1 MVGRNNDKRRT
12 LFDSIGYCLSCL
24 YMIHFFRDIL
34 DGPLYIALVVIC
46 IILIM
51 SIIGFIMDRKK
62 LEKEE
67 NEKRVVVGGITPMDP
82 VRTREVVLNT
92 GTNTDTNVEIISNP
106 LTNPENNLPKEEIFT
121 IDSSNV
127 QVDETVVD
135 EISETKVE
143 DVAEV
148 IDFGSTKDVDIDNN

>member
-1 MVGRNNDKRRT
+1 
-12 LFDSIGYCLSCL
+12 
-24 YMIHFFRDIL
+24 MIHFFRDIL
-34 DGPLYIALVVIC
+34 DGPLYIALVVVC
-46 IILIM
+46 IVLIM

-67 NEKRVVVGGITPMDP
+67 NEKRVVVGGVTPMEP
-82 VRTREVVLNT
+82 IRTREVVLNT
-92 GTNTDTNVEIISNP
+92 DTNTNVEVISNP
-106 LTNPENNLPKEEIFT
+106 LTNSEKDLSKEEILT

-127 QVDETVVD
+127 QIDETVVD
-135 EISETKVE
+135 EIKETKVEKVE

>member
-1 MVGRNNDKRRT
+1 
-12 LFDSIGYCLSCL
+12 
-24 YMIHFFRDIL
+24 MIHFFRDIL

>member
-1 MVGRNNDKRRT
+1 
-12 LFDSIGYCLSCL
+12 
-24 YMIHFFRDIL
+24 MIHFFRDIL
-34 DGPLYIALVVIC
+34 DGPLYIALVVVC

-67 NEKRVVVGGITPMDP
+67 KEKRVVVGGITPMESI
-82 VRTREVVLNT
+82 RTREVVLNT
-92 GTNTDTNVEIISNP
+92 GNDTDANVEIISNP
-106 LTNPENNLPKEEIFT
+106 LTDSENNLSKEEILT
-121 IDSSNV
+121 IDSSDV
-127 QVDETVVD
+127 QVDEIVAD
-135 EISETKVE
+135 EVSEAKVE

>member
-1 MVGRNNDKRRT
+1 
-12 LFDSIGYCLSCL
+12 
-24 YMIHFFRDIL
+24 MIHFFRDIL

-92 GTNTDTNVEIISNP
+92 DTNTDTNVEIISNP